1 MTVYGYVRVSTKEQ
15 NEDRQLIAL
24 AEFDIADENL
34 YVDKISGKDFERHAY
49 QEMLCCLEPDDLIIV
64 KSIDRLGRNY
74 AEIQE
79 QWRIITKEK
88 CADIRVLDTP
98 LLDTT
103 YHKDLLGTF
112 IADLVLTVM
121 SYTAQNERDCI
132 KQRQEEG
139 IEAAKERGVHMGRP
153 LTMIDNEFD
162 RCYMMWMRNEISLYE
177 FGKRLGFSR
186 ATLYRKIQMY
196 EEEEST
202 LFHDMFDET
211 DFYLESEFS

>member
-1 MTVYGYVRVSTKEQ
+1 MDIYGYVRVSTKEQ

-24 AEFDIADENL
+24 ADYDIPMENL
-34 YVDKISGKDFERHAY
+34 YVDKISGKDFERPAY
-49 QEMLCCLEPDDLIIV
+49 KEMLCCVKPNDLIIV

-74 AEIQE
+74 EEIQE

-88 CADIRVLDTP
+88 CADIRVVDTP

-121 SYTAQNERDCI
+121 SYTAHIERDNI

-139 IEAAKERGVHMGRP
+139 IEAAKERGVQFGRP
-153 LTMIDNEFD
+153 LILRSEEFENGYILWRQREITSIQFAR
-162 RCYMMWMRNEISLYE
+162 RCGM
-177 FGKRLGFSR
+177 SR
-186 ATLYRKIQMY
+186 STLYRKVREY
-196 EEEEST
+196 E
-202 LFHDMFDET
+202 DELEANGQYIHW
-211 DFYLESEFS
+211 DFL

>member
-15 NEDRQLIAL
+15 HEDRHLIAL
-24 AEFDIADENL
+24 ADYNIAEENL
-34 YVDKISGKDFERHAY
+34 YVDKISGKDFERPAY
-49 QEMLCCLEPDDLIIV
+49 QKMLCCLKPDDLVIV

-88 CADIRVLDTP
+88 CADIKVVDTP

-132 KQRQEEG
+132 RQRQEEG

-153 LTMIDNEFD
+153 QALIDTEFD
-162 RCYMMWMRNEISLYE
+162 RCYMVWIRNEISLYE
-177 FGKRLGFSR
+177 FGKRCGFSR
-186 ATLYRKIQMY
+186 STLYRKIQLY
-196 EEEEST
+196 EEEEISYI
-202 LFHDMFDET
+202 DNVFDKAAY
-211 DFYLESEFS
+211 YLERDFF

>member
-1 MTVYGYVRVSTKEQ
+1 MTTYGYVRVSTKEQ

-24 AEFDIADENL
+24 AEYEIAVENL
-34 YVDKISGKDFERHAY
+34 YVDKVSGKDFERPAY
-49 QEMLCCLEPDDLIIV
+49 KKLLYCLKPDDLIIV

-74 AEIQE
+74 EEIQE

-88 CADIRVLDTP
+88 CADIKVLDTP

-121 SYTAQNERDCI
+121 SYSAQSERDSI

-139 IEAAKERGVHMGRP
+139 IEAAKKRGVHMGRP
-153 LTMIDNEFD
+153 GISMSEEFET
-162 RCYMMWMRNEISLYE
+162 CYTLWQQEEISTAE
-177 FGKRLGFSR
+177 FCKRCGLSR
-186 ATLYRKIQMY
+186 STFYRQKQLFEEYQEYVEYLDY
-196 EEEEST
+196 EEESS
-202 LFHDMFDET
+202 F
-211 DFYLESEFS
+211 

>member
-34 YVDKISGKDFERHAY
+34 YVDKISGKDFERPAY

-74 AEIQE
+74 TEIQE

-186 ATLYRKIQMY
+186 ATLYRKIQIY
-196 EEEEST
+196 EEEENA
-202 LFHDMFDET
+202 LFHDMFDEA

>member
-1 MTVYGYVRVSTKEQ
+1 MTTYGYVRVSTKEQ

-24 AEFDIADENL
+24 AEFDIPAENL
-34 YVDKISGKDFERHAY
+34 FMDKLSGKDFERPAY
-49 QEMLCCLEPDDLIIV
+49 KNLLCCLEPDDLVIV

-88 CADIRVLDTP
+88 CADIKVLDTP

-121 SYTAQNERDCI
+121 SYTAQMERENI
-132 KQRQEEG
+132 RQRQEEG
-139 IEAAKERGVHMGRP
+139 ILAARERGVHFGRLETSIP
-153 LTMIDNEFD
+153 DDFDLWYTLWQEKEITAIEFSK
-162 RCYMMWMRNEISLYE
+162 RC
-177 FGKRLGFSR
+177 GVSR
-186 ATLYRKIQMY
+186 STLYKKIKSY
-196 EEEEST
+196 EKYYEND
-202 LFHDMFDET
+202 LY
-211 DFYLESEFS
+211 YLESFSE

>member
-34 YVDKISGKDFERHAY
+34 YVDKISGKDFGRPAY

-196 EEEEST
+196 EEEENT

>member
-1 MTVYGYVRVSTKEQ
+1 MTTYGYVRVSTKEQ

-24 AEFDIADENL
+24 AEFDIPAENL
-34 YVDKISGKDFERHAY
+34 FMDKLSGKDFERPAY
-49 QEMLCCLEPDDLIIV
+49 KNLLCCLEPDDLVIV

-88 CADIRVLDTP
+88 CADIKVLDTP

-121 SYTAQNERDCI
+121 SYTAQMERENI
-132 KQRQEEG
+132 RQRQEEG
-139 IEAAKERGVHMGRP
+139 ILAARERGVHFGLLETSIP
-153 LTMIDNEFD
+153 DDFDLWYTLWQEKEITAIEFSK
-162 RCYMMWMRNEISLYE
+162 RC
-177 FGKRLGFSR
+177 GVSR
-186 ATLYRKIQMY
+186 STLYKKIKSY
-196 EEEEST
+196 EKYYEND
-202 LFHDMFDET
+202 LY
-211 DFYLESEFS
+211 YLESFPE

>member
-34 YVDKISGKDFERHAY
+34 YVDKISGKDFERPAY

-112 IADLVLTVM
+112 IADLVLQILCYV
-121 SYTAQNERDCI
+121 AQVERENTR
-132 KQRQEEG
+132 QRQTEG
-139 IEAAKERGVHMGRP
+139 IAAAKARGVRFGREKMPVPDAFYP
-153 LTMIDNEFD
+153 LWEKFC
-162 RCYMMWMRNEISLYE
+162 RKEITARAAARE
-177 FGKRLGFSR
+177 LG
-186 ATLYRKIQMY
+186 IVH
-196 EEEEST
+196 ST
-202 LFHDMFDET
+202 FLRWEQNI
-211 DFYLESEFS
+211 

>member
-34 YVDKISGKDFERHAY
+34 YVDKISGKDFERPAY

>member
-34 YVDKISGKDFERHAY
+34 YVDKISGKDFERPAY

-153 LTMIDNEFD
+153 LTLIDNEFD

>member
-34 YVDKISGKDFERHAY
+34 YVDKISGKDFERPAY

-196 EEEEST
+196 EEVENT

>member
-34 YVDKISGKDFERHAY
+34 YVDKISGKDFERPAY

-74 AEIQE
+74 TEIQE

-153 LTMIDNEFD
+153 LTLIDNEFD

-196 EEEEST
+196 EEEENT

>member
-1 MTVYGYVRVSTKEQ
+1 M
-15 NEDRQLIAL
+15 IAL

-34 YVDKISGKDFERHAY
+34 YVDKISGKDFERPAY

>member
-34 YVDKISGKDFERHAY
+34 YVDKISGKDFERPTY
-49 QEMLCCLEPDDLIIV
+49 QEMLCSLESDDLIIV

-196 EEEEST
+196 EEEENT